1 MPQAPSF
8 LVILPMSPKDN
19 PVARQWADIILHAG
33 SGGLVCFHEGDA
45 VVIEEQS
52 LLNELVDSGR
62 LRFLSDRPK
71 SPEVA
76 QNASFWKRVLR
87 TLLSENLRATYRYFK
102 YLFSLNVRLWRGAGK
117 IKLSNF
123 TVVSINAEGLAAAY
137 MISRFRAAKFWYQ
150 IYEIWPFQRQ
160 DTPPLQV
167 SLMNFY
173 ECFLANRAE
182 KVIAWDSA
190 VKVFSQGRF
199 HRPEIFI
206 CNTCPKL
213 PDLPRASEV
222 KIPIRLYYHGVLS
235 LDRGIG
241 KLVKAIDKVG
251 GFEFHIRGFGPDKD
265 KVIELLKN
273 ASNPHKF
280 QLLEPVPMVQ
290 LPETGFGYQIGVVL
304 FPDEPLNAKYG
315 IGFKLFE
322 YLASGLAILGPENRV
337 YREFYRQY
345 PVGWMYG
352 KNCESELIDVLSEI
366 RSDLAAIPRKMS
378 EARIL
383 AEKKFNIDVQ
393 RHRLLRAAG
402 FEIKKT
408 VC

>member
-1 MPQAPSF
+1 M
-8 LVILPMSPKDN
+8 DN
-19 PVARQWADIILHAG
+19 PVARQWADIVLHAG

-62 LRFLSDRPK
+62 LKVLSNKPK
-71 SPEVA
+71 HSEVS
-76 QNASFWKRVLR
+76 QNASLWKRVLR
-87 TLLSENLRATYRYFK
+87 IFISEDLRVTYRYFK
-102 YLFSLNVRLWRGAGK
+102 HLVSLNFRLWRGASK

-123 TVVSINAEGLAAAY
+123 TVVSINAEGLAVAY
-137 MISRFRAAKFWYQ
+137 IISRFRAAKFWYQ

-182 KVIAWDSA
+182 KAIAWDSA

-213 PDLPRASEV
+213 PVMPRASEV
-222 KIPIRLYYHGVLS
+222 KIPIRLYYHGMLS

-265 KVIELLKN
+265 KIIELLKN
-273 ASNPHKF
+273 TSNPNRF

-290 LPETGFGYQIGVVL
+290 LPETGIGYQIGVIL
-304 FPDEPLNAKYG
+304 FPDGLLNTKYG

-352 KNCESELIDVLSEI
+352 KNGESELIDILNEI
-366 RSDLAAIPRKMS
+366 RSDLAEIPRKMS
-378 EARIL
+378 EAKVL

-393 RHRLLRAAG
+393 RRKMLRAAG
-402 FEIKKT
+402 YEMKKALR
-408 VC
+408 